1 MIVLIAPVV
10 ESASSRCGR
19 CRVRPSEAAV
29 DGGLI
34 RGSSSSGA
42 QGGTSTMDSSRDD
55 RRDAPTELTV
65 LLPALV
71 CVIEAELEPRLLFPS
86 RVQVPTPPCLISVQ
100 RVFEG
105 ARCAGDSGSVGNEQE
120 LCKEPLLR
128 LLV

>member
-10 ESASSRCGR
+10 ESASSRCDR
-19 CRVRPSEAAV
+19 CGARPSEA
-29 DGGLI
+29 DGGLLS
-34 RGSSSSGA
+34 GSSSSGA
-42 QGGTSTMDSSRDD
+42 QGGTSTSSRDD

-86 RVQVPTPPCLISVQ
+86 RVQAPTPPCLISVQ

>member
-10 ESASSRCGR
+10 ESASSRCDR
-19 CRVRPSEAAV
+19 CGARPSEA

-34 RGSSSSGA
+34 SGSSSSGA
-42 QGGTSTMDSSRDD
+42 QGGTSTSSRDD

-86 RVQVPTPPCLISVQ
+86 RVQAPTPPCLISVQ

>member
-10 ESASSRCGR
+10 ESASSRCDR
-19 CRVRPSEAAV
+19 CGARPSEA

-34 RGSSSSGA
+34 SGSSSSGA
-42 QGGTSTMDSSRDD
+42 QGGTSTSSRDD
-55 RRDAPTELTV
+55 RHAPAELTV

-71 CVIEAELEPRLLFPS
+71 CVIEAELEPRMPLPC
-86 RVQVPTPPCLISVQ
+86 RVQAPTPPCLISVQ

>member
-10 ESASSRCGR
+10 ESASSRCDR
-19 CRVRPSEAAV
+19 CGARPSEA

-34 RGSSSSGA
+34 SGSSSSGA
-42 QGGTSTMDSSRDD
+42 QGGTSTCSRDD
-55 RRDAPTELTV
+55 RRDAPAELTETV

-71 CVIEAELEPRLLFPS
+71 CVIEAELEPRLPLPS
-86 RVQVPTPPCLISVQ
+86 WVQAPTPPCLISVQ

-105 ARCAGDSGSVGNEQE
+105 APRCAGDSGSVGNEQE
-120 LCKEPLLR
+120 LCKVPILR

>member
-19 CRVRPSEAAV
+19 CRVRPSEAAF

-34 RGSSSSGA
+34 SCSSSSGA
-42 QGGTSTMDSSRDD
+42 QGGTSTSSRDD

-86 RVQVPTPPCLISVQ
+86 RVQAPTPPCLISVQ